1 MKKFFTLLL
10 CIPVISSAQFVM
22 QGVCTQSGGTFILN
36 GISQTPYA
44 GRVFNTTAFNLNSD
58 FDLTFSTAL
67 GNPYN
72 NGFAFLFITG
82 STPTT
87 TSPPTVISTDNIQN
101 FGTGSIAT
109 DFVVE
114 FDIRGSFCIAGQ
126 NTAYEPTTDVNHIS
140 YWKNNSACNFANY
153 YSTYSAFTQA
163 DYYSTFPCRIK
174 WTKSTNTLQT
184 YYNNVLIKS
193 DVVDLVTLLG
203 TSVYWGF
210 SAGCYCVTGAP
221 AVSNI
226 VLNGTVL
233 LPLDLIS
240 FSAEKNN
247 NTVKLNWQ
255 TAMENN
261 TDYFDVEKSNDS
273 RTFSFLQKIPA
284 AGFSNAIKNY
294 TTIDAS
300 PLYGNGYYRLKMVD
314 KDGRINYSNI
324 VVVKMYD
331 KTVGVNIFP
340 NPVQNEL
347 QVQIPSDKKEM
358 VTLQIEDAA
367 GKIIQMQTLQLNGA
381 TIYTSLNTT
390 LLVPGMY
397 LLNVKRKDRQEIKKF
412 IKQ

>member
-1 MKKFFTLLL
+1 MKKFLLLLL
-10 CIPVISSAQFVM
+10 CIPIISNAQFVM
-22 QGVCTQSGGTFILN
+22 QGICTQSGGTFILN

-58 FDLTFSTAL
+58 FDLSFNTVL
-67 GNPYN
+67 GNSFN
-72 NGFAFLFITG
+72 NGFVFLFYAG
-82 STPTT
+82 AVPTT
-87 TSPPTVISTDNIQN
+87 TFPSTIISTDNIQN

-114 FDIRGSFCIAGQ
+114 FDMRGSFCAAGQ
-126 NTAYEPTTDVNHIS
+126 NTAYEPTTDINHIS
-140 YWKNNSACNFANY
+140 YWRNNSACTFGNY
-153 YSTYSAFTQA
+153 YSPYSPFTPI
-163 DYYSTFPCRIK
+163 DYITPYPCRIK
-174 WTKSTNTLQT
+174 WTKSSNTLET
-184 YYNNVLIKS
+184 YYNNTLIKS
-193 DVVDLVTLLG
+193 NVIDLVGLMG

-226 VLNGTVL
+226 ILNGTVL
-233 LPLDLIS
+233 LPLDLTS

-247 NTVKLNWQ
+247 NTVKLIWQ

-261 TDYFDVEKSNDS
+261 TAYFDIEKSNDG
-273 RTFSFLQKIPA
+273 RTFYSFQKVMA
-284 AGFSNAIKNY
+284 AGFSNSIKNY
-294 TTIDAS
+294 TTTDIS

-331 KTVGVNIFP
+331 KTGGVNIFP

-347 QVQIPSDKKEM
+347 QLQIPSDKKEM
-358 VTLQIEDAA
+358 VTIQIEDAA
-367 GKIIQMQTLQLNGA
+367 GKILQTRTLELNAA
-381 TIYTSLNTT
+381 TIYTSLNTS

-397 LLNVKRKDRQEIKKF
+397 LLNVKRGDRQEVKKF